1 MTAQAS
7 MTSAVSL
14 GNNTNIA
21 FHSVKQDLRGAA
33 RQRKYELQDIMAELL
48 PNDRVAWCL
57 KHRQSAGGNI
67 EIVYDVEQQRAY
79 YGNLLVCG
87 NTWTCP
93 VCAARI
99 TEQRRQELSAAIEKW
114 RAGGGGVFMAAFTLQ
129 HSVDD
134 ILFQLRRTLNS
145 AYRTMTARKGYAW
158 IRQAYGIVGSV
169 ASLEVTHSFRHG
181 WHPHRH
187 VLFFT
192 EKEMTD
198 KDIFDI
204 QAALSTLWRSVLVKC
219 GRYAD
224 GAAGVVLSNGDN
236 QAGDYVCKW
245 SIAHEMTKSPVK
257 AGRDGGFSPF
267 ELAEL
272 WHETH
277 DQRYA
282 HLVKEYAH
290 AFFRS
295 KQLTYSP
302 AIPAKAG
309 RPAKAGMRE
318 LLGIQDKSDQQ
329 LAAEQQAAAV
339 KFAEL
344 DQQAWKRVY
353 IRRWRGLI
361 LRAASTGKQDQLADC
376 LKQLGIDAAETADDG
391 HVIYMASG
399 P

>member
-14 GNNTNIA
+14 GTNTSIA
-21 FHSVKQDLRGAA
+21 FHSELQDQRQRA

-57 KHRQSAGGNI
+57 KHRQTTSGNI

-79 YGNLLVCG
+79 YGNLMACG
-87 NTWTCP
+87 SVWTCP
-93 VCAARI
+93 VCASRI
-99 TEQRRQELSAAIEKW
+99 TEQRRQELSAGIEKW
-114 RAGGGGVFMAAFTLQ
+114 RATGGGVFMAAFTLQ
-129 HSVDD
+129 HSMDD
-134 ILFQLRRTLNS
+134 VLFQLRRTLN
-145 AYRTMTARKGYAW
+145 AAFRTMTERRMYAQIRKD
-158 IRQAYGIVGSV
+158 YGIVGSV
-169 ASLEVTHSFRHG
+169 ASLEVTHSFKHG

-198 KDIFDI
+198 QDIFTI
-204 QAALSTLWRSVLVKC
+204 QAALSALWCSVLKKC

-224 GAAGVVLSNGDN
+224 GVAGVVLSNGDD

-257 AGRDGGFSPF
+257 SGKDGGLSPF
-267 ELAEL
+267 EIAEM
-272 WHETH
+272 WHETK

-295 KQLTYSP
+295 KQLTFSP
-302 AIPAKAG
+302 AIPDRPG
-309 RPAKAGMRE
+309 RPGRPGMRE
-318 LLGIQDKSDQQ
+318 LLGIQEKSDQE
-329 LAAEQQAAAV
+329 LITEQQAAARMM
-339 KFAEL
+339 AEL
-344 DQQAWKRVY
+344 DQASWKRIY
-353 IRRWRGLI
+353 IRQWRGLI
-361 LRAASTGKQDQLADC
+361 LRAASTGQQAALSAC
-376 LKQLGIDAAETADDG
+376 LKELGIEAAETAEDG
-391 HVIYMASG
+391 HIIYMASG